1 MSTPLVRTLLAVPL
15 LAAGCVSPTWL
26 PHPWRSEEVA
36 RPIDEARE
44 EAKATAGEPGG
55 SRGEVP
61 GDPAETLYRL
71 GLRQADPTSGI
82 RDYRAA
88 RATFT
93 ELLSRYPHSR
103 RDAEA
108 RAWQAT
114 LTDLLVREDDAR
126 RALLRLQRSE
136 EDKKRT
142 KANLE
147 WLRQNDLDLERRK

>member
-1 MSTPLVRTLLAVPL
+1 MSTPLVRTLLAGP
-15 LAAGCVSPTWL
+15 LAAGCSVSPTWL

-44 EAKATAGEPGG
+44 AKASAGAPVG

-71 GLRQADPTSGI
+71 GLRQADPASGI

-93 ELLSRYPHSR
+93 ELLSQYPHSR

-108 RAWQAT
+108 RAWQAAT

-142 KANLE
+142 RANLE

>member
-1 MSTPLVRTLLAVPL
+1 MSTPLVRALLALPL
-15 LAAGCVSPTWL
+15 LAAGCSASPTWL
-26 PHPWRSEEVA
+26 PHPWRSDEVT
-36 RPIDEARE
+36 RPIEEPREAN
-44 EAKATAGEPGG
+44 ATAGAPAR
-55 SRGEVP
+55 SRGEVST
-61 GDPAETLYRL
+61 DPAEALYRL

-93 ELLSRYPHSR
+93 ELLIQYPHSR
-103 RDAEA
+103 LDAEA

-126 RALLRLQRSE
+126 RALLRLRRSE
-136 EDKKRT
+136 EEGKRT
-142 KANLE
+142 KTNLD

>member
-1 MSTPLVRTLLAVPL
+1 MNAPLVRRALLLVPL
-15 LAAGCVSPTWL
+15 LAAGCGTSPSWL
-26 PHPWRSEEVA
+26 SHPWRV
-36 RPIDEARE
+36 E
-44 EAKATAGEPGG
+44 EAAPSRNESREPKPTTVTP
-55 SRGEVP
+55 SRGSELS
-61 GDPAETLYRL
+61 GDPAEALYRL
-71 GLRQADPTSGI
+71 GVRQADPTSGI

-93 ELLSRYPHSR
+93 ELLIQYPHGL

-114 LTDLLVREDDAR
+114 LTDLLVREDDTR

-136 EDKKRT
+136 EDNKRT
-142 KANLE
+142 RTNLE

>member
-15 LAAGCVSPTWL
+15 LAAGCSASPTWL

-44 EAKATAGEPGG
+44 AKASAGALVG
-55 SRGEVP
+55 SRGEVA

-93 ELLSRYPHSR
+93 ELLSQYPHSR

-142 KANLE
+142 RANLE
-147 WLRQNDLDLERRK
+147 WLQQNDLDLERRK

>member
-15 LAAGCVSPTWL
+15 TAGCSVSPTWL

-44 EAKATAGEPGG
+44 AKASAGAPVG

-61 GDPAETLYRL
+61 GDPAEMLYRL
-71 GLRQADPTSGI
+71 GLRQADPASGI

-93 ELLSRYPHSR
+93 ELLSQYPHSR

-142 KANLE
+142 RANLE